1 MKGYTYQQHVFAMF
15 LALMDTERQISK
27 IEVESL
33 DTKNFDDMYMETVG
47 ENKSSYRVQIKN
59 YPDTLVDDIKIKNNK
74 VVIKDN
80 VNEYDGSDRNIFIV
94 NTDKIATDDKFM
106 GLSCIRINDIV
117 IIPLTVDAISALMDA
132 MFEKPER
139 EIQIYH
145 LAEAKT
151 EKAIFHVTIDEL
163 PELIQLSSGL
173 DNHTVLLRKVP
184 DEFKKGITYI
194 EGKPGVGK
202 SHYVTEICNKFPE
215 AIVYRFWIDSQDK
228 NRKM

>member
-59 YPDTLVDDIKIKNNK
+59 YPDTLIGDIKIENSK
-74 VVIKDN
+74 VVIKNN
-80 VNEYDGSDRNIFIV
+80 VNEYDSPDTNVLVV
-94 NTDKIATDDKFM
+94 NTDKIVIDDKFM
-106 GLSCIRINDIV
+106 GLFCTRINDIV
-117 IIPLTVDAISALMDA
+117 IIPLTVDTIMDLMDA

-145 LAEAKT
+145 LAEVKT

-163 PELIQLSSGL
+163 PELIQLSSDL
-173 DNHTVLLRKVP
+173 DNHTVLLRSVP
-184 DEFKKGITYI
+184 DELKKVLHISR
-194 EGKPGVGK
+194 EKLELAK
-202 SHYVTEICNKFPE
+202 
-215 AIVYRFWIDSQDK
+215 AI
-228 NRKM
+228 M